1 MKIEQTGTKEI
12 VLKDIY
18 KSYQLGE
25 KSIPILKG
33 INLSL
38 PSQQTITLMGP
49 SGSGKSTLMNLLS
62 GIDRPDSGEL
72 MINGL
77 ALHSLSEKEI
87 TLFRRRKIGIIFQFF
102 NLLNYLNCLENVSLP
117 LYLAGWKKKQA
128 WERSRDVLQQVGLE
142 GRYQHRP
149 EELSGGEQQ
158 RVAIARAIA
167 NEPELLLA
175 DEPTGNL
182 DTKNSEKIIELLYNL
197 QTKNKF
203 GILLVTH
210 NPEIAEAGDKK
221 LKMIDGNL
229 SG

>member
-1 MKIEQTGTKEI
+1 MHVQQEAEKRI
-12 VLKDIY
+12 VLKDVY

-25 KSIPILKG
+25 KSISILKG

-38 PSQQTITLMGP
+38 PSRQTITLMGP

-72 MINGL
+72 LINGL
-77 ALHSLSEKEI
+77 ALQNLSEKEI

-128 WERSRDVLQQVGLE
+128 WERSREVLYQVGLE
-142 GRYQHRP
+142 ARYQHRP

-182 DTKNSEKIIELLYNL
+182 DTKNSQKIIELLYNL
-197 QTKNKF
+197 QEKSNF

-210 NPEIAEAGDKK
+210 NPEIADAGDHK
-221 LKMIDGNL
+221 LNMLDGNL
-229 SG
+229 S